1 MKINYTFNKK
11 KGEEIIETDEK
22 FDDIIKGLLK
32 IIKECKKI
40 QNKGILWKRQQYK

>member
-22 FDDIIKGLLK
+22 FDDIIKRVVENTKIEDIIKGLLK

-40 QNKGILWKRQQYK
+40 